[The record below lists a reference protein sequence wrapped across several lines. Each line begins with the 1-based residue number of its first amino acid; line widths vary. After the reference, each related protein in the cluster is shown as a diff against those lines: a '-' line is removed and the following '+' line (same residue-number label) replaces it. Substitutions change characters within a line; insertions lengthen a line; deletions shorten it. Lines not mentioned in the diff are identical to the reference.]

1 MNTFVSKPA
10 VRRLLPRGAALTV
23 AMLALAGCNLNAQV
37 NPMEGIG
44 FRNARFE
51 EISAAREYRQCVA
64 DAIELDKQA
73 RTSGNTGRYLA
84 SAQLLEKCE
93 SQMGP
98 EMSGVNED
106 ERIRAYGL
114 SVQNYLKG
122 GDIERAAANFEK
134 YQKAFPGKDL
144 YYADGSSFMETM
156 KLLLGQK
163 APPAYGQFAAL
174 NVNDELKAEMRRVR
188 YWKRN

>member
-1 MNTFVSKPA
+1 MKTIVSKSA
-10 VRRLLPRGAALTV
+10 VRRLAPRGVALTA
-23 AMLALAGCNLNAQV
+23 AMLALAACNLNGQV

-44 FRNARFE
+44 FRDARFE
-51 EISAAREYRQCVA
+51 EISAAREYRSCIG
-64 DAIELDKQA
+64 DAIELDEQA
-73 RTSGNTGRYLA
+73 RASGNTGRYLA

-93 SQMGP
+93 AQMGP

-106 ERIRAYGL
+106 ERIRAYAL

-122 GDIERAAANFEK
+122 GDIEHAANNFEK
-134 YQKAFPGKDL
+134 YQEAFPGKDL
-144 YYADGSSFMETM
+144 YFADGSSFIQTM

-163 APPAYGQFAAL
+163 AAPSYGQFAAL

>member
-1 MNTFVSKPA
+1 MKTFVSKPA
-10 VRRLLPRGAALTV
+10 VRRLVPRGAALTA
-23 AMLALAGCNLNAQV
+23 AMLALAACTLNAQV

-44 FRNARFE
+44 FRQARFE
-51 EISAAREYRQCVA
+51 EISAAREYRACVG
-64 DAIELDKQA
+64 DALELDEQA
-73 RTSGNTGRYLA
+73 RATGNAGRYLA

-93 SQMGP
+93 AQMGP

-106 ERIRAYGL
+106 ERIRAYAL
-114 SVQNYLKG
+114 SVQNFLKG
-122 GDIERAAANFEK
+122 GDMDNAATNFGK
-134 YQKAFPGKDL
+134 YQEAFPGKDL
-144 YYADGSSFMETM
+144 YYADGSSFTETM

-163 APPAYGQFAAL
+163 APHSYGQFAAL